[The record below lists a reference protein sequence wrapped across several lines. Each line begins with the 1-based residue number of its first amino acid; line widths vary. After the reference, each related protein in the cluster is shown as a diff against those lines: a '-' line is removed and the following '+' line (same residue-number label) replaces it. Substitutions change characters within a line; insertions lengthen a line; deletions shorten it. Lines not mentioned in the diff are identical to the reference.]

1 MRKYLYIFSL
11 LELLTFIPLKISAE
25 KVIYAWQMHRHGAR
39 APYLGVTNFLDFYKE
54 KWIDKEELTNM
65 GKRMLYLLGV
75 KARKRYVKDTKLLSS
90 EYSPQEILIR
100 STDVNRTIESVE
112 CFIQGLYPHGT
123 GPVLKENIATN
134 KGISYPPNV
143 KYKDKFEEIIKQ
155 YNLNDEGKFYAL
167 PYRMNILPIHIF
179 YNRKHEFGLY
189 STNECKGHLEIN
201 LAQKKRPEIAEFG
214 KSLTTRFPGIIEYL
228 QGTDD
233 EKINYEYWN
242 LFKYADTFVIDKRD
256 QRTFE
261 ILKNNPKYNFK
272 DNDIE
277 EYEKFSKKFLFMDY
291 SETNY
296 PKAHPE
302 IATMSMSYTMHSIVN
317 WMENAKKGDTDK
329 SSYIKYVV
337 YSAHD
342 ASIGA
347 LEYFMENAFKD
358 FNVTAEYA
366 ELAES
371 RFFELYIDDNNNYK
385 VRYLKGNSY
394 EPKLDIT
401 FDKFKEI
408 INKETWSDE
417 KVAEYCKF
425 NEKDTPT
432 DTPSDSDT
440 PTKETSI
447 FTASFIAMIIM
458 IVIVVILVIILIVIV
473 IKNKKR
479 IN

>member
-1 MRKYLYIFSL
+1 MKNFLYIFSIL
-11 LELLTFIPLKISAE
+11 GLLTIIPVKISAE

-75 KARKRYVKDTKLLSS
+75 KARKRYVNATKLLSPQ
-90 EYSPQEILIR
+90 YSPQEILIR

-123 GPVLKENIATN
+123 GPVLNKTIAKKES
-134 KGISYPPNV
+134 ISYPPNI
-143 KYKDKFEEIIKQ
+143 KYKDKFEEIINE

-167 PYRMNILPIHIF
+167 PHQMSILPIHLF
-179 YNRKHEFGLY
+179 YSPLHEFGLY
-189 STNECKGHLEIN
+189 STNECKGHLEIYE
-201 LAQKKRPEIAEFG
+201 AQKKRPEIAEFG
-214 KSLTTRFPGIIEYL
+214 KNLTTRFPGIIEYL
-228 QGTDD
+228 QGTTN
-233 EKINYEYWN
+233 ETINYDYWN
-242 LFKYADTFVIDKRD
+242 LYKYADTYVIDKRD
-256 QRTFE
+256 QRNFE
-261 ILKNNPKYNFK
+261 ILKNNPRYNFTEK
-272 DNDIE
+272 DFE
-277 EYEKFSKKFLFMDY
+277 EYENYSKKFLFMDY

-296 PKAHPE
+296 PQAHPE

-317 WMENAKKGDTDK
+317 WMENAKKGNEDN

-347 LEYFMENAFKD
+347 LEYFMEYAFND
-358 FNVTAEYA
+358 YNVKAEYA

-385 VRYLKGNSY
+385 VRYLKGNSD
-394 EPKLDIT
+394 EPKLDLS
-401 FDKFKEI
+401 FGDFKEI
-408 INKETWSDE
+408 INKKTWSDE

-425 NEKDTPT
+425 NEKVTP
-432 DTPSDSDT
+432 
-440 PTKETSI
+440 KKASI
-447 FTASFIAMIIM
+447 VTASFIAMIIM
-458 IVIVVILVIILIVIV
+458 IVIVVILAIILIIIV
-473 IKNKKR
+473 IKNKKK

>member
-1 MRKYLYIFSL
+1 MKYYLYIFSL

-54 KWIDKEELTNM
+54 KWIAKEELTNI

-75 KARKRYVKDTKLLSS
+75 KARKRYVDETKLLSP

-123 GPVLKENIATN
+123 GPVLNEAIAKN
-134 KGISYPPNV
+134 ESISYPPNI
-143 KYKDKFEEIIKQ
+143 KYKDKFAEIINQ
-155 YNLNDEGKFYAL
+155 YDLNKEGNFFAL
-167 PYRMNILPIHIF
+167 PYRMSILPIHLF
-179 YNRKHEFGLY
+179 YNPAHEFGLY
-189 STNECKGHLEIN
+189 STSQCKGHLEIN
-201 LAQKKRPEIAEFG
+201 LAQKTRKEIFEFG
-214 KSLTTRFPGIIEYL
+214 ENLTTRFPGIIEYL
-228 QGTDD
+228 QGTNN
-233 EKINYEYWN
+233 KTINYEYWN
-242 LFKYADTFVIDKRD
+242 LFKYADTYVIDKRD
-256 QRTFE
+256 QRKFE
-261 ILKNNPKYNFK
+261 ILTNNPSNNFT
-272 DNDIE
+272 DDDFI
-277 EYEKFSKKFLFMDY
+277 EYEKYSKQFLFMDY

-317 WMENAKKGDTDK
+317 WMENAKKGDK
-329 SSYIKYVV
+329 ENSSYIKYVV

-342 ASIGA
+342 SSIGA
-347 LEYFMENAFKD
+347 LEYFMENT
-358 FNVTAEYA
+358 FNDVTAEYA

-385 VRYLKGNSY
+385 VRYLKGNSDTA
-394 EPKLDIT
+394 KLDIS
-401 FDKFKEI
+401 FDEFKQI
-408 INKETWSDE
+408 INNKTWSDE

-432 DTPSDSDT
+432 DNPSDSDKT
-440 PTKETSI
+440 PEKDSI
-447 FTASFIAMIIM
+447 ATASFIAMIIM
-458 IVIVVILVIILIVIV
+458 IVIVVILAIILIVII